1 MVKTKTF
8 GDDETDQLIFV
19 GMFRK
24 IRSQSAGDSHGD
36 TPRRKRYNKEPEHH
50 PFEKEKDLLK
60 LHVLGSML
68 NSQGCI

>member
-50 PFEKEKDLLK
+50 QFEKEKDLLK